1 MENSA
6 IRQTA
11 LIGSASGWGAQVRA
25 TEKGPE
31 YLRSSTL
38 LEGLADHHID
48 AFWADI
54 IYPEKKA
61 SELLLP
67 NGLETLKFIVPQ
79 LEKLAGRVDQ
89 SIRDHNFPTC
99 IGGDHVMAVGTFSGA
114 VKGLDAQE
122 NFGLIWVDAHMDSHT
137 PQTSPSQAYHGMP
150 VAALL
155 GHGEE
160 KLVNL
165 HGTGA
170 KIRPSD
176 LVMIGIRSFEDGELN
191 LLKRL
196 GVKVYYCPEVL
207 NRGFE
212 AVIQEAIAQVTQ
224 NTKAFGISIDL
235 DAFDPKYAPGVGS
248 PSHEG
253 LNPAEVLP
261 HLHYVRNHGKFAA
274 MEITEFN
281 PDQDRDNL
289 TETLVKSLL
298 KELLPTRRNH
308 A

>member
-1 MENSA
+1 MENTA

-11 LIGSASGWGAQVRA
+11 LIGSASGWGAQVRE
-25 TEKGPE
+25 TEKGPDH
-31 YLRSSTL
+31 LKDSTL
-38 LEGLADHHID
+38 LEGLTAQHID
-48 AFWADI
+48 AYWADI
-54 IYPEKKA
+54 IYPAKKA
-61 SELLLP
+61 SELSLP
-67 NGLETLKFIVPQ
+67 NGLETLQFIVSQ
-79 LEKLAGRVDQ
+79 LEKLAQKVDL
-89 SIRDHNFPTC
+89 SIHQNHFPTAL
-99 IGGDHVMAVGTFSGA
+99 GGDHVMAVGTFSGA

-165 HGTGA
+165 YTPGP

-191 LLKRL
+191 LLRSL

-207 NRGFE
+207 SRGFE
-212 AVIQEAIAQVTQ
+212 AVIQEAIAQVTL

-235 DAFDPKYAPGVGS
+235 DAFDPRYAPGVGS
-248 PSHEG
+248 PSREG
-253 LNPAEVLP
+253 LIPQEVLP
-261 HLHYVRNHGKFAA
+261 HLHYVRDHGQFSA